1 MGLRCFGWGWEIGL
15 YNYRGSLLSLMFVML
30 SLATNKSTS
39 CIAAMVAVPK
49 QTHLPSNDRQN
60 LTKSLWK
67 PGEHDWTLWCNTA
80 TTCVG
85 NGHYPVHYWAESDH
99 WKKVSQIWW
108 RCSIMLVFI
117 FPACLWFYEDTALL
131 CSQCEQHI
139 ALRKTEAQWRMSR
152 FQLYSWRERDPLINL
167 CQCKY
172 NASMSADQRTHVW
185 RSHLHCCVSHTQHSS
200 GLIKFTWSAH
210 INAHICSSASKI

>member
-108 RCSIMLVFI
+108 RCSIMLVFYI
-117 FPACLWFYEDTALL
+117 SSLLMILRGHCSTWLTMWAAYHFEKNRSSVKNVQIPTLQLEGARSSDKPLPMQIQCKYVCRPTHACVTVPSALL
-131 CSQCEQHI
+131 CKSYS
-139 ALRKTEAQWRMSR
+139 ALLRLK
-152 FQLYSWRERDPLINL
+152 YIPLI
-167 CQCKY
+167 CTHQCTY
-172 NASMSADQRTHVW
+172 LLQR
-185 RSHLHCCVSHTQHSS
+185 Q
-200 GLIKFTWSAH
+200 
-210 INAHICSSASKI
+210 

>member
-60 LTKSLWK
+60 LTKSLWE

-108 RCSIMLVFI
+108 RCSIMLVFYI
-117 FPACLWFYEDTALL
+117 SSLL
-131 CSQCEQHI
+131 MILRGHCSTWLTMW
-139 ALRKTEAQWRMSR
+139 AAYR
-152 FQLYSWRERDPLINL
+152 FEKNRSSVKNVQIPTLQLEGARSSDKPLPMQI
-167 CQCKY
+167 QCKY
-172 NASMSADQRTHVW
+172 VCRPTHACVT
-185 RSHLHCCVSHTQHSS
+185 SHLHCCVSHTQHSS
-200 GLIKFTWSAH
+200 GLNIFTWSAH

>member
-15 YNYRGSLLSLMFVML
+15 YNYQGSLLSLMFVML

-108 RCSIMLVFI
+108 RCSIVLVFYI
-117 FPACLWFYEDTALL
+117 SSLL
-131 CSQCEQHI
+131 MILRGHCSTGSQCEQHI

-152 FQLYSWRERDPLINL
+152 FQLYSWRKRDPPINL

-172 NASMSADQRTHVW
+172 VCRPTHACVTVPSALLCKSYSALLRLKYI
-185 RSHLHCCVSHTQHSS
+185 HL
-200 GLIKFTWSAH
+200 
-210 INAHICSSASKI
+210 ICTYQCTYLLQCQ

>member
-1 MGLRCFGWGWEIGL
+1 MEVSQHMGLRCFGWGWEIGL

-60 LTKSLWK
+60 LTKSLWE

-108 RCSIMLVFI
+108 RCSIMLVFLY
-117 FPACLWFYEDTALL
+117 FQPAYDSTRTLLYLAHNVSSISLWEKPKLSEECPDSNSTAGG
-131 CSQCEQHI
+131 SEI
-139 ALRKTEAQWRMSR
+139 LR
-152 FQLYSWRERDPLINL
+152 
-167 CQCKY
+167 
-172 NASMSADQRTHVW
+172 
-185 RSHLHCCVSHTQHSS
+185 
-200 GLIKFTWSAH
+200 
-210 INAHICSSASKI
+210 